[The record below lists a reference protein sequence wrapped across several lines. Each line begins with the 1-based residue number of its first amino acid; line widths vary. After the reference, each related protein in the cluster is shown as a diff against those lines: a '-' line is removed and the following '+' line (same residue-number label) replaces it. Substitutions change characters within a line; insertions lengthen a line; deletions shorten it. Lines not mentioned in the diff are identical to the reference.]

1 MVMSK
6 AGPACKAVVTQ
17 LGHSPVIV
25 TTSGSTSMS
34 HLCCSTTG
42 GEEELLKVNIG
53 EVEVQFGYSVLPCWL
68 CSIYRMVYLWWW
80 STYLVQSA
88 QFLLLKVERGP
99 GNETNISGSS
109 CLLSQLADA
118 SYAENTEKKGN
129 KFVLWKLAER
139 SRWLVGFLF
148 VIQTLM
154 IIVLYTIHK
163 HLFFLTFNPR
173 YTIAIIT
180 ICN

>member
-42 GEEELLKVNIG
+42 GEELLKVNIG
-53 EVEVQFGYSVLPCWL
+53 EVEVQFGYSVLQCWL
-68 CSIYRMVYLWWW
+68 CSIFRMVYLWWW

-88 QFLLLKVERGP
+88 QFLLLKVEWGP

-109 CLLSQLADA
+109 CLLSQLAGA

-129 KFVLWKLAER
+129 KFVLRKEADG
-139 SRWLVGFLF
+139 WLV
-148 VIQTLM
+148 
-154 IIVLYTIHK
+154 
-163 HLFFLTFNPR
+163 FFLWFR
-173 YTIAIIT
+173 HWWL
-180 ICN
+180 